1 MRKNQPTG
9 TKYLPRCHPESERL
23 KRELLCF
30 KLGLPAIG
38 RGFHLIPFR
47 TQKLSRVPFPAVLRS
62 SAARTRESWQPISA
76 SLIVYLDLAKLYYQ
90 PQIVLKRCDK
100 EMINPLAQ
108 SPIFTN
114 QFGIGSGDPVLT
126 ILSLLS
132 YLFIFVFI
140 FYGQRIQM
148 YVMIR
153 EVENS
158 LFKLKLMKEEGRK
171 TAVETIKEIGK
182 PTTDPSSKVDRYLDY
197 FTISPQNM
205 DPAGIVNKLDHI
217 LDVRDQRMKDEVK
230 LMAPASDEVQVYN
243 LENTLEAAMALNF
256 IYKVVRHYYLQ
267 GKKTLSLY
275 TIMQLQ
281 MILPMVMKEA
291 EAYASALKAFA
302 YGQPIGD
309 GAGPLIAARIMHGQE
324 VHKIPKDCVYAE
336 VPFENRTALVM
347 KAEGPGGNVGKPG
360 EAVQYLLE
368 EYKGKVT
375 AVVMIDAGLK
385 LEGEALG
392 EIAEGIG
399 AAIGGPGVD
408 QFKIEEAV
416 VEQKIPLYAVIIKE
430 DIGDAVSMMRKEISD
445 AADKAIERI
454 REVIKERTQEGA
466 HVVIV
471 GVGYTIGVGQ

>member
-1 MRKNQPTG
+1 M
-9 TKYLPRCHPESERL
+9 
-23 KRELLCF
+23 
-30 KLGLPAIG
+30 
-38 RGFHLIPFR
+38 
-47 TQKLSRVPFPAVLRS
+47 
-62 SAARTRESWQPISA
+62 
-76 SLIVYLDLAKLYYQ
+76 
-90 PQIVLKRCDK
+90 
-100 EMINPLAQ
+100 MNPLAQ
-108 SPIFTN
+108 TPIVTN
-114 QFGIGSGDPVLT
+114 QLGLGSGDIIVQ

-148 YVMIR
+148 YIMIR
-153 EVENS
+153 EVESS

-171 TAVETIKEIGK
+171 TAIETIKEIGK
-182 PTTDPSSKVDRYLDY
+182 PGSDPSSRVDRYLEY
-197 FTISPQNM
+197 FTIPPQSM
-205 DPAGIVNKLDHI
+205 DPAGIVYKLDHI
-217 LDVRDQRMKDEVK
+217 LDVRDERMKDEVK

-309 GAGPLIAARIMHGQE
+309 GAGPLIAARLMHGHE
-324 VHKIPKDCVYAE
+324 VRKVPKDCVVAE
-336 VPFENRTALVM
+336 VPLENREALVL

-360 EAVQYLLE
+360 EAVKTLIDE
-368 EYKGKVT
+368 NKGKIA

-385 LEGEALG
+385 LEGESLG

-408 QFKIEEAV
+408 QYKIEEAIM
-416 VEQKIPLYAVIIKE
+416 EDKIPLYAVIVKE

-445 AADKAIERI
+445 ATDKAIERVKD
-454 REVIKERTQEGA
+454 VIKERTKEGER
-466 HVVIV
+466 VIIV
-471 GVGYTIGVGQ
+471 GVGNTIGVGQ

>member
-1 MRKNQPTG
+1 MMN
-9 TKYLPRCHPESERL
+9 
-23 KRELLCF
+23 
-30 KLGLPAIG
+30 
-38 RGFHLIPFR
+38 
-47 TQKLSRVPFPAVLRS
+47 
-62 SAARTRESWQPISA
+62 
-76 SLIVYLDLAKLYYQ
+76 
-90 PQIVLKRCDK
+90 
-100 EMINPLAQ
+100 MLAQ
-108 SPIFTN
+108 PVQTN
-114 QFGIGSGDPVLT
+114 QLIGSGDPVLT

-153 EVENS
+153 EVESS

-171 TAVETIKEIGK
+171 TAIATIKEIGK
-182 PTTDPSSKVDRYLDY
+182 PSIDPSSKVDRYLEY
-197 FTISPQNM
+197 FTISPQGM

-217 LDVRDQRMKDEVK
+217 LDVRDERMKDEVK
-230 LMAPASDEVQVYN
+230 LMAPASDGVQVYN

-281 MILPMVMKEA
+281 MILPLVMKEA
-291 EAYASALKAFA
+291 EAYSSALKAFA
-302 YGQPIGD
+302 FGQPIGD
-309 GAGPLIAARIMHGQE
+309 GAGPLIAARLMHGYPIRK
-324 VHKIPKDCVYAE
+324 VPKDCVVAT
-336 VPFENRTALVM
+336 VPFENRIALVM

-360 EAVQYLLE
+360 DAVEALIAE
-368 EYKGKVT
+368 NKGKIA
-375 AVVMIDAGLK
+375 AVIMIDAGLK

-408 QFKIEEAV
+408 QFKIEEAIMAD
-416 VEQKIPLYAVIIKE
+416 KIPLYAVIVKE

-445 AADKAIERI
+445 AADKAIERVK
-454 REVIKERTQEGA
+454 EVVKERTKEGDQ
-466 HVVIV
+466 VIIV
-471 GVGYTIGVGQ
+471 GVGNTIGVGQ